1 MSSFDAQKQNGFVF
15 YSRINIH
22 VLLALIDN
30 LTSFDLA
37 RRDELDQLVTIFL
50 LLLNYFGEKRD
61 SDSLF
66 GFELVF

>member
-1 MSSFDAQKQNGFVF
+1 MSSFDIQKQNGFVF

-30 LTSFDLA
+30 STSFDLVQ
-37 RRDELDQLVTIFL
+37 RDGFDQLVTISL
-50 LLLNYFGEKRD
+50 LLLNYFGERRD

-66 GFELVF
+66 GYELVS